1 MSEDIEYLKR
11 IYPENFPS
19 PTLIDWIIA
28 VLVFSLIFLIPYFYA
43 RFVEPGLV
51 SFIFD
56 RMIPFLMVRLH
67 LQKPIGFVDHVLNI
81 RIFKPR
87 NKEPA

>member
-1 MSEDIEYLKR
+1 MSEDTEYLKR

-19 PTLIDWIIA
+19 ATLIDWIIA

-43 RFVEPGLV
+43 RFVEPKLV

-67 LQKPIGFVDHVLNI
+67 LQKLISFVDRILNI

-87 NKEPA
+87 NKEHT

>member
-1 MSEDIEYLKR
+1 MSEDTEYLKR

-19 PTLIDWIIA
+19 PTLIDWVAAIF
-28 VLVFSLIFLIPYFYA
+28 VFSLFFIIPYFYS
-43 RFVEPGLV
+43 RFVEPRLV

-56 RMIPFLMVRLH
+56 RLIPFLIARLH
-67 LQKPIGFVDHVLNI
+67 MQKPITFIDRILNI

-87 NKEPA
+87 NNA

>member
-1 MSEDIEYLKR
+1 MSEDTEYLKR

-19 PTLIDWIIA
+19 ATLIGWIMA
-28 VLVFSLIFLIPYFYA
+28 VVFFSLIFLIPYFYA
-43 RFVEPGLV
+43 RFIEPRML

-56 RMIPFLMVRLH
+56 RVIPFFMVRLH
-67 LQKPIGFVDHVLNI
+67 LQKTISFIDRILNI

-87 NKEPA
+87 NKENA

>member
-1 MSEDIEYLKR
+1 MSEDTEYLKR

-19 PTLIDWIIA
+19 ATLIDWIIA

-43 RFVEPGLV
+43 RFVEPKLV

-67 LQKPIGFVDHVLNI
+67 LQKLISFVNRILNI

-87 NKEPA
+87 NKEHA

>member
-1 MSEDIEYLKR
+1 MSEDTEYLRR

-19 PTLIDWIIA
+19 ATLIGWIIA

-43 RFVEPGLV
+43 RFVEPVLV
-51 SFIFD
+51 SFICD

-67 LQKPIGFVDHVLNI
+67 LQKPIGFINHILNI

-87 NKEPA
+87 NGEHA